1 MYFNQVRIVGTRYV
15 KGNWG
20 FPFIASFL
28 VLLLAA
34 AIMLTAKTTATL
46 AEDTA
51 TCAYFALAIG
61 VIFLIGNV
69 NSKNAREAMV
79 QIKKMK
85 IVSRLVCLG
94 KNGRKKGAVFDG
106 PS

>member
-1 MYFNQVRIVGTRYV
+1 VGTRIV

-34 AIMLTAKTTATL
+34 AIMLAAKTTAIS

-51 TCAYFALAIG
+51 TVAYFALAIG

-69 NSKNAREAMV
+69 NFKNVREAMIRIEKV
-79 QIKKMK
+79 K
-85 IVSRLVCLG
+85 IVSRLVCIG
-94 KNGRKKGAVFDG
+94 KKVRKKGAVFDG